1 MDKNIIKLYMGNLCP
16 CLFKSH
22 KKDLEDHLVRYM
34 YCNQCQRLYLSNY
47 EYNKHIYECN
57 QRYNNKQT

>member
-1 MDKNIIKLYMGNLCP
+1 MGNLCS
-16 CLFKSH
+16 CLFNSQ

-34 YCNQCQRLYLSNY
+34 YCNQCPRLYLSNY